1 MIKCLHKNQLREERP
16 GFSWRSQVTGHHC
29 RKSRQDPEAATQ
41 AQSQSKETPMHTC
54 PLLLSSPPPKPR
66 EQPPMS
72 IYPSAYLVVGV
83 YCSFAA
89 LFRIKPRRHLDLCTS
104 SRQPEQ
110 SPLRY
115 LSRSC
120 PASRAVLSSRPCSL
134 VPTAGEAAR
143 TSRA

>member
-1 MIKCLHKNQLREERP
+1 MSTSWLSSYLSSENEEENVCGGVGCVETSASPQGLSYVCKVTCSLFLSVAMIKCLNKKQLREERP

-29 RKSRQDPEAATQ
+29 RKSRQDPEAATH
-41 AQSQSKETPMHTC
+41 AQSQSKETPMHTH

-89 LFRIKPRRHLDLCTS
+89 LL
-104 SRQPEQ
+104 
-110 SPLRY
+110 
-115 LSRSC
+115 
-120 PASRAVLSSRPCSL
+120 
-134 VPTAGEAAR
+134 G
-143 TSRA
+143 